1 MQHYFNQWKFAHP
14 YPEDFRN
21 SVIQYSGV
29 DLNWFFDQ
37 WLETTKK
44 IDYKIGRIKHGKN
57 KGEYFIKFKRKG
69 DMQMPIDF
77 AVIDKNDSAYLY
89 HIPNTWF
96 EKPVKTNVLPRW
108 IGWGKVKPTYVAKV
122 QLTVN

>member
-1 MQHYFNQWKFAHP
+1 MEYVLGRSLFDKCMQHYFNQWKFAHP

-57 KGEYFIKFKRKG
+57 KGEYLIKFKRKG

-108 IGWGKVKPTYVAKV
+108 IGWEK
-122 QLTVN
+122 

>member
-1 MQHYFNQWKFAHP
+1 MYNKRKEFFMLKCILCNYETEKQAKLSKHTYFTHKLKF
-14 YPEDFRN
+14 PE
-21 SVIQYSGV
+21 Y
-29 DLNWFFDQ
+29 L
-37 WLETTKK
+37 
-44 IDYKIGRIKHGKN
+44 
-57 KGEYFIKFKRKG
+57 IKFKRKG

-108 IGWGKVKPTYVAKV
+108 IGVGRTRQTFKSV
-122 QLTVN
+122 